1 MSKEDSLYE
10 TLSAERKQLQDEDKL
25 PSWFT
30 TGGWQLFK
38 EKVMFESDGY
48 NSQVNRI
55 AKHLSEYAPSFPDKD
70 NHYGK
75 LLRENYGNNWEEV
88 FTNIFKKGDLAPSS
102 PLIANGGTDRGC
114 TVSCSGG
121 LVDDSISGFYK
132 SIHETAMLTKE
143 GFGTSAYLGDIR
155 PRGADFTGG
164 GKASGSYPVL
174 KSFVQLAKDVSQ
186 GSVRRGAWA
195 GYLEIDHGDFDE
207 WADMLH
213 KNPESM
219 NIGWVVSDKVIQA
232 WKDGD
237 AEMVR
242 RFKKALW
249 IKCQSGKGYFWK
261 VDHVNRQQPQ
271 MYKDLGLSNKASNLC
286 TEITLHADE
295 EHTYTCVL
303 SSMNGYRYDEW
314 VDTGGV
320 FAATVLLDCN
330 AQSFI
335 ERAKNIEGL
344 EKAVRFTE
352 KSRAL
357 GLGLLGFHSYLQKNM
372 VAMDSFEAHMINNR
386 MFKHMHDES
395 LEASKWMAREWGE
408 PEWGKGY
415 GVRNTHRMAIAPNMS
430 SAVMAGQVSQGI
442 EPIIAN
448 VYTQATTAGEMQRI
462 NPEFL
467 KIAKERGKYNK
478 KTIRSII
485 DRLGSV
491 QHLQWLSE
499 DEKNVF
505 KTAFEIDQRILLRL
519 ASTRQQWIDQG
530 QSLNLFF
537 SADEDESYIADVHR
551 EFFEDE
557 RLKGLYYLRTM
568 AGVDAAK
575 DSTCEACEG

>member
-1 MSKEDSLYE
+1 MSKEQSLYE
-10 TLSAERKQLQDEDKL
+10 TLSAERKKLQSEGKL
-25 PSWFT
+25 PEWFT

-48 NSQVNRI
+48 NGQCSRI
-55 AKHLSEYAPSFPDKD
+55 AVHLAQYAPSFPAED
-70 NHYGK
+70 NKYGK
-75 LLRENYGNNWEEV
+75 LLRENYGSDWETV
-88 FTNIFKKGDLAPSS
+88 FTNIFSRGDLAPSS
-102 PLIANGGTDRGC
+102 PLIANGGTNRGC

-121 LVDDSISGFYK
+121 LVEDSIDGFYK

-155 PRGADFTGG
+155 PRGSKFDGG

-174 KSFVQLAKDVSQ
+174 KSFIQLAKDVSQ

-219 NIGWVVSDKVIQA
+219 NIGWIISDEVIQA

-237 AEMVR
+237 AEMIR
-242 RFKKALW
+242 RFKKVLW

-261 VDHVNRQQPQ
+261 ADHVNRQQPQ
-271 MYKDLGLSNKASNLC
+271 MYKDKGLTNKASNLC
-286 TEITLHADE
+286 TEIVGHADE

-303 SSMNGYRYDEW
+303 SSMNGYRFDEW
-314 VDTGGV
+314 VDTGAV

-335 ERAKNIEGL
+335 ERAKSIGGL

-352 KSRAL
+352 KSRML

-372 VAMDSFEAHMINNR
+372 LAMDSFEAHMVNNR
-386 MFKHMHDES
+386 IFKHMHDES
-395 LEASKWMAREWGE
+395 LEASKWMATHWGE
-408 PEWGKGY
+408 PEWCVGY
-415 GVRNTHRMAIAPNMS
+415 GVRNTHRLAIAPNMS

-467 KIAKERGKYNK
+467 KLAKARGKYDK

-491 QHLQWLSE
+491 QHLTWLSE
-499 DEKNVF
+499 QERNVF

-537 SADEDESYIADVHR
+537 SADEDESYIAEVHK
-551 EFFEDE
+551 EFFLDE

-568 AGVDAAK
+568 AGVEAAK
-575 DSTCEACEG
+575 DSDCASCEG